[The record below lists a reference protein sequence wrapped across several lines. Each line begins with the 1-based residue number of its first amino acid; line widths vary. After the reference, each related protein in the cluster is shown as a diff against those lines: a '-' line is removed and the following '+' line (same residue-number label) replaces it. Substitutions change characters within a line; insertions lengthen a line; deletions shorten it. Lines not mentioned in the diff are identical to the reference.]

1 MDSNFKWRSIEILAN
16 DSTHTSLH
24 LLEMKKLHDHL
35 QSTHGVWSSTQDS
48 IATLN
53 SLKSYKE
60 FIERT
65 EGRVVSIVINGAGVP
80 YDLPKKTKA

>member
-16 DSTHTSLH
+16 DTTRTSLH
-24 LLEMKKLHDHL
+24 LLEMKKLHDRL
-35 QSTHGVWSSTQDS
+35 QSTFGVWSSTQDTV
-48 IATLN
+48 ATLN
-53 SLKSYKE
+53 SLKNYKE

-65 EGRVVSIVINGAGVP
+65 EGRIVNIVINGADVP